1 MQKPKEE
8 PKEEKKETT
17 KEKEELEEVNV
28 ISNTGNVKFT
38 EG

>member
-17 KEKEELEEVNV
+17 KEKEEAEVNV